1 VKKVN
6 RPKHLDAVAETRD
19 RLIAQGVF
27 YVIENVVGAPLLN
40 PFQICG
46 SALGLRVYR
55 HRLFESNVP
64 MMGLACVHGWMPR
77 EFMPAWNRTTKLR
90 VLSISGGYQQRQAS
104 PDEHRAAMG
113 VDWDMTIPELS
124 EAIPPAYT
132 EFIGSQLMEQLERVK

>member
-1 VKKVN
+1 
-6 RPKHLDAVAETRD
+6 
-19 RLIAQGVF
+19 
-27 YVIENVVGAPLLN
+27 
-40 PFQICG
+40 
-46 SALGLRVYR
+46 
-55 HRLFESNVP
+55 